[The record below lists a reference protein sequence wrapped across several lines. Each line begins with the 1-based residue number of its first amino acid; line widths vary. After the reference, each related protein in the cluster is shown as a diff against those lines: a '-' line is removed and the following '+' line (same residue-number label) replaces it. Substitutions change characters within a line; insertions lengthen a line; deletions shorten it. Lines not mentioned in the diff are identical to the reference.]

1 MFVAPGRSPVK
12 NARVKIPRGSF
23 SAVAPVAPVA
33 SGSPASTL
41 PVRRVV
47 LERTLTAFLA
57 APPVLLA
64 VWAGGAWFLLGLAII
79 VGAGLHE
86 FYGLARRT
94 GAIVV
99 APVGFFLAGSLL
111 LLSPGAELLLVSLG
125 DIADAGAFRSSVIEI
140 LNSSASKRELV
151 LTVTVVAPLVALL
164 FHREASRDRLTGWAV
179 TVLGAWYVT
188 WLLGRVGALRLLDA
202 PSEAFAGGRGWVFL
216 VLGAT
221 WACDTG
227 AYFVGTRFG
236 RTKLMPWISPGK
248 TWEGAGGGVLLTVA
262 IVWMASVD
270 LAAYVPGLT
279 AIGWRPLPIPIIH
292 IVPLA
297 IGIAIAAVIGDLAE
311 SMVKRDAGAKDA
323 SGFFPGHGG
332 MFDRIDSVLFTAP
345 FVYYYAGALL
355 GTAG

>member
-1 MFVAPGRSPVK
+1 MPVASGRSPVK
-12 NARVKIPRGSF
+12 KARAKDPRVSIPTAGPGFRGGTT
-23 SAVAPVAPVA
+23 APHP
-33 SGSPASTL
+33 L
-41 PVRRVV
+41 PSVV
-47 LERTLTAFLA
+47 LVRTLTAFLA

-79 VGAGLHE
+79 VGAALRE

-125 DIADAGAFRSSVIEI
+125 DISDAGAFRSSVIEV
-140 LNSSASKRELV
+140 LNSSAGQRELV
-151 LTVTVVAPLVALL
+151 LTLTVVAPLVALL
-164 FHREASRDRLTGWAV
+164 FRREASRDRLTGWAV

-202 PSEAFAGGRGWVFL
+202 PGEAFSGGRGWVFL

-221 WACDTG
+221 WAFDTG
-227 AYFVGTRFG
+227 AYFVGSRFG

-248 TWEGAGGGVLLTVA
+248 TWEGAAGGLLLTLVV
-262 IVWMASVD
+262 VWLASVD
-270 LAAYVPGLT
+270 LAGFVPGLK
-279 AIGWRPLPIPIIH
+279 AIDWRPLPIPVLH
-292 IVPLA
+292 VVPMA
-297 IGIAIAAVIGDLAE
+297 IGIAIAAVLGDLAE